1 MKNIFLKDY
10 HLKTALKKIFPESFR
25 KVIIDILIAIST
37 AKVVGM
43 KEKTRLKLNIFF
55 KDDVRK
61 LSALLNR
68 DLTNWIK

>member
-1 MKNIFLKDY
+1 MTIS
-10 HLKTALKKIFPESFR
+10 AL
-25 KVIIDILIAIST
+25 IIDILITIST